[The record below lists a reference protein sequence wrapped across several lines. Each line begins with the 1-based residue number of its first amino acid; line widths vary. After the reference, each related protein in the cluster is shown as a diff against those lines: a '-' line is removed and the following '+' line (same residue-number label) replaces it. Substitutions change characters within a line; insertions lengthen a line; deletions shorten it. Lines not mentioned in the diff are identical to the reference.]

1 MLGCVIIM
9 ALEAKDIKKNKWYM
23 IESYGCSTG
32 IKGKAVDICG
42 KYVTLKFYWGAPF
55 RSRQV
60 VELNRLVGECE
71 PPGLFSNH

>member
-1 MLGCVIIM
+1 M

-23 IESYGCSTG
+23 IDNYGLSTN

-42 KYVTLKFYWGAPF
+42 NYVTLKFYWGSPF

-60 VELNRLVGECE
+60 VELNLFIGECE
-71 PPGLFSNH
+71 PPGWFSNY

>member
-1 MLGCVIIM
+1 M

-23 IESYGCSTG
+23 IEQYGFSTG
-32 IKGKAVDICG
+32 IKGRAVDICG
-42 KYVTLKFYWGAPF
+42 KYVTLKFYWGNPF

-71 PPGLFSNH
+71 PPSLFSNH